1 MDTGLGGGDAS
12 LIAPLRYAKVLV
24 YLLPLV
30 FLGVF
35 FVYPILA
42 LFDVSLRPD
51 GVLDLSA
58 FARLLTGD
66 YYLTTLLFTVYQAL
80 ISTAATLLLATP
92 CAYVFAR
99 YRFPGRSLLLSLAT
113 LPFVLPTVVV
123 ALAFAV
129 VLGER
134 GLVNDMLRLLF
145 SLDQAPLQLER
156 TLTIIVIAHV
166 FYNFSVALRIM
177 TGYWSSLGFHA
188 EEAARC
194 LGANEFAIW
203 RDIRL
208 SMIRPALFSAGALVF
223 IFCFTSFGVV
233 LILGGIRFAT
243 LEVQIYYQAVN
254 IFNLPMAAALSLVQI
269 VSMLAMLV
277 VYTATQRRL
286 QLPQLGRS
294 AHSALPHALGERAA
308 VITTVGL
315 MTLLLFS
322 PLAALVWRSLFVAGH
337 FDISGFTSLAEKTRA
352 SLLFTT
358 PLEAVFS
365 SLRFALLTMSV
376 AVALGTVASFMIDQ
390 RGGWSR
396 LVDPLFML
404 PLATSAVTLG
414 FGFIIALDEPPLDL
428 RSSWLIIPVAHT
440 LVALPFVIRSV
451 LPSLRAIPPSLGE
464 AARVLGAREVAKLR
478 TIDLPLV
485 SRGLVV
491 GATFAFTVS
500 MGEFG
505 ASLFVAQRESVTIPV
520 VIYRLLGHPGLASY
534 RQALAMSVILM
545 LVCAGGFLIIERLR
559 SAGVGEF

>member
-1 MDTGLGGGDAS
+1 LRS
-12 LIAPLRYAKVLV
+12 RLRYAKVMIFS
-24 YLLPLV
+24 LPLA
-30 FLGVF
+30 FIGVF
-35 FVYPILA
+35 FVYPILT
-42 LFDVSLRPD
+42 LFDISLRPD
-51 GVLDLSA
+51 GALDLSA
-58 FARLLTGD
+58 FTRLLMSG
-66 YYLTTLLFTVYQAL
+66 YYLETLLFTVYQAL
-80 ISTAATLLLATP
+80 ISTVATLLLALP

-99 YRFPGRSLLLSLAT
+99 YRFRGRSLLLSLAT

-123 ALAFAV
+123 ALAFSA

-145 SLDQAPLQLER
+145 SLDHAPIQLER
-156 TLTIIVIAHV
+156 TLAIIIIAHV

-177 TGYWSSLGFHA
+177 TSYWSALGFHA

-194 LGANEFAIW
+194 LGADELAVW

-208 SMIRPALFSAGALVF
+208 PVIRPALLSAGTLVF

-254 IFNLPMAAALSLVQI
+254 IFNLPLAAALSLVQI
-269 VSMLAMLV
+269 ASMLLMLL
-277 VYTATQRRL
+277 VYTASQRRL
-286 QLPQLGRS
+286 QLPLDGQS
-294 AHSALPHALGERAA
+294 AHSARPNTLRERAA
-308 VITTVGL
+308 IVFTVGL
-315 MTLLLFS
+315 MALLLFS
-322 PLAALVWRSLFVAGH
+322 PLLALVWRSLFVAGH
-337 FDISGFTSLAEKTRA
+337 LDVSGFTSLTEKTRA

-358 PLEAVFS
+358 PLQAVFN
-365 SLRFALLTMSV
+365 SLRFALIAASA
-376 AVALGTVASFMIDQ
+376 AVLLGTVASFMINQ
-390 RGGWSR
+390 PGAWSR

-414 FGFIIALDEPPLDL
+414 FGFIVALDEPPLDL
-428 RSSWLIIPVAHT
+428 RSSWAIIPVSHA

-451 LPSLRAIPPSLGE
+451 LPSLRVIPPSLGE
-464 AARVLGAREVAKLR
+464 AARMLGAREIAKLR

-505 ASLFVAQRESVTIPV
+505 ASLFVAQRDSVTIPV
-520 VIYRLLGHPGLASY
+520 VIYRLFGHPGLASY

-545 LVCAGGFLIIERLR
+545 LVCAAGFLLIEGLR
-559 SAGVGEF
+559 VGGVGEF